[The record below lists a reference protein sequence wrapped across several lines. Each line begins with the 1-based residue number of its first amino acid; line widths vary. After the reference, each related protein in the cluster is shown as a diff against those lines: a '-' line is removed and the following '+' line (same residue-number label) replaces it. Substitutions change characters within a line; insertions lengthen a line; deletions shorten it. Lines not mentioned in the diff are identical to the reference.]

1 VKVIFTIVTLLCKRV
16 DIDSEALYQH
26 FVDRKIEPS
35 ARLVRTV
42 EVVQQA
48 RQQQR
53 REGSRIT
60 LSLVRKTTISGTG
73 QANDASCS
81 NEDVSTMPITATPRT
96 ATTALMVAGTKTLYS
111 DFDTKFCSHQILDR
125 GRDCHSSSRPSTTP
139 MSSLA
144 ECCTDPTRQGSDDI
158 LDQHRDTW
166 QPELKLQIPHH
177 GKYQVGDVRKI
188 FDTIDCMIQDL
199 DLSLFDLKDFFARV

>member
-53 REGSRIT
+53 REGSKIT
-60 LSLVRKTTISGTG
+60 LSLVRKTTINGTG

-81 NEDVSTMPITATPRT
+81 NEDVSTTPITATPRT
-96 ATTALMVAGTKTLYS
+96 
-111 DFDTKFCSHQILDR
+111 LDR
-125 GRDCHSSSRPSTTP
+125 GRDCHSSSMPSTTP
-139 MSSLA
+139 MSSLP

-177 GKYQVGDVRKI
+177 GKYEVGDVRKI